1 MSFQTDSQKM
11 SVGPTLDFGPGAPN
25 WSGIGLELGQM
36 SIRLANEPWTHG
48 DLLPPATPSPHPK
61 PANLRAAIE
70 DLT

>member
-1 MSFQTDSQKM
+1 M
-11 SVGPTLDFGPGAPN
+11 G
-25 WSGIGLELGQM
+25 
-36 SIRLANEPWTHG
+36 IRLTNEPWTHG